1 MACMMTMIL
10 EGLLLAFR
18 ARHSLV
24 FENLALRHQIVV
36 LERSSKRPRL
46 KMRDRVFWVLLSRIW
61 GGWRESLSFV
71 KPETVIRWHR
81 RGFRLYWTWK
91 SRRTGQGRPTVSPE
105 VRELIHKMSR
115 ANPLWGAPRVHGE
128 LQKLGIEI
136 SQAAVS
142 KYMVRHRKPPSQS
155 WRTFLDNH
163 VRNLV
168 SVDFF
173 AVTTVTFK
181 VLFVFVVLAHDRRRV
196 IHFNLTGSP
205 TAKWTAQ
212 QIVEAFPWDTA
223 PRYLLRDRDG
233 IYGHEFVGRVRSMG
247 IREVMTAARSPWQS
261 PYVERLIGTLR
272 RDCLD
277 HVIILSETHLRRIV
291 RGYLGYYHSCRTHLS
306 LEKDSPE
313 PRPVEPPDQGRIAEI
328 PMVGGLHHR
337 YARRAA

>member
-1 MACMMTMIL
+1 
-10 EGLLLAFR
+10 
-18 ARHSLV
+18 
-24 FENLALRHQIVV
+24 
-36 LERSSKRPRL
+36 
-46 KMRDRVFWVLLSRIW
+46 
-61 GGWRESLSFV
+61 
-71 KPETVIRWHR
+71 
-81 RGFRLYWTWK
+81 
-91 SRRTGQGRPTVSPE
+91 
-105 VRELIHKMSR
+105 MSR

-173 AVTTVTFK
+173 TVTTVTFR

-196 IHFNLTGSP
+196 VQFNVTDSP

-212 QIVEAFPWDTA
+212 QISEAFPWDTG
-223 PRYLLRDRDG
+223 PRYVLRDRDG
-233 IYGHEFVGRVRSMG
+233 VYGHEFTSRVDQMG
-247 IREVMTAARSPWQS
+247 IKEVKAAPRSPWQN

-277 HVIILSETHLRRIV
+277 HVIVVRENQLRRILQ
-291 RGYLGYYHSCRTHLS
+291 GYLAYYHSCRTHLS

-313 PRPVEPPDQGRIAEI
+313 PRPVESPDQGRIVKI

-337 YARRAA
+337 YRRQAA